1 MSLISK
7 LEQLNI
13 FFIIK
18 TYFTLKL
25 FHTAAE
31 EPAIAMPFVLFLA
44 NTLKRGKLSLTVLVA
59 QRQGTTVLLLT
70 VTEKEKLKKKKG
82 NQWE

>member
-1 MSLISK
+1 
-7 LEQLNI
+7 
-13 FFIIK
+13 
-18 TYFTLKL
+18 
-25 FHTAAE
+25 
-31 EPAIAMPFVLFLA
+31 MPFVLFLA